1 MFKYIFIKNICDIFF
16 AIILLIFL
24 FPIFIIISL
33 FIKYDSKGPVL
44 YISQRSGLNAK
55 SFNVLKFRTMK
66 VGSHKGASTTSKNDL
81 RVTKIGKFLRTTKLD
96 EFPQLINII
105 LGQMSFI
112 GPRPELLKYTNL
124 YTPEESIILSVK
136 PGLSDFSS
144 LKYFSLN
151 KLINN
156 DSPDEY
162 FETNI
167 LGKKNKLRIN
177 YAKNISFIVDFKILI
192 KTIFMVIN
200 SIFKYDK

>member
-1 MFKYIFIKNICDIFF
+1 MFKYIYLKNICDIFV
-16 AIILLIFL
+16 AIILFILL
-24 FPIFIIISL
+24 LPIFIIISL
-33 FIKYDSKGPVL
+33 LIKSDSNGPIL
-44 YISQRSGLNAK
+44 YISKRSGLNAK
-55 SFNVLKFRTMK
+55 PFIIFKFRTMK
-66 VGSHKGASTTSKNDL
+66 VGSHKGPSTTSKNDL
-81 RVTKIGKFLRTTKLD
+81 RVTKIGRFLRKTKFD

-124 YTPEESIILSVK
+124 YNSKESIILSVK

-156 DSPDEY
+156 ENPDEY
-162 FETNI
+162 FEKNI
-167 LGKKNKLRIN
+167 LENKNQLRIN
-177 YAKNISFIVDFKILI
+177 YAEKISFIVDFKILI
-192 KTIFMVIN
+192 KTIFKVIN